1 MVMGR
6 RSNALLASN
15 GVAVL
20 FGILIILFADTE
32 VASKAAAT
40 SGVDAQG
47 QNRDAETVPGALSAT
62 GRELNAAI
70 RDAIFRN
77 REQLLDFL
85 SVPKT
90 RSVVCTPLPNDSYD
104 LFQASLHEQLD
115 VLWNLDIY
123 ASKYGLTREQHRS
136 VKLCSAEMEKYL
148 DNFQLWEKLNRDVET
163 K

>member
-1 MVMGR
+1 MVMAR
-6 RSNALLASN
+6 RTNSVLVSKSAAILFGFSVNVLAHTGLASN
-15 GVAVL
+15 
-20 FGILIILFADTE
+20 
-32 VASKAAAT
+32 AAA
-40 SGVDAQG
+40 SQG
-47 QNRDAETVPGALSAT
+47 DNQSQTGDAENVAGTPPAT

-77 REQLLDFL
+77 REQLLYFL
-85 SVPKT
+85 SDKKT
-90 RSVVCTPLPNDSYD
+90 RKVFCTPLPNESYD

-123 ASKYGLTREQHRS
+123 ASKYALTGEQHRS

-148 DNFQLWEKLNRDVET
+148 DNFQLWKKLNRDVAA